1 MLEADDDDGVVSTEA
16 PPKSM
21 CGRTFACLDLVL
33 DKTSPPLAPYRL
45 PLVLLDFHTTEHP
58 PPTFL
63 EPTAQLDW
71 CRRWYFEEFR
81 HENHGR

>member
-45 PLVLLDFHTTEHP
+45 PLVLFSISTQRSIL
-58 PPTFL
+58 
-63 EPTAQLDW
+63 
-71 CRRWYFEEFR
+71 RRPSSSPLR
-81 HENHGR
+81 N